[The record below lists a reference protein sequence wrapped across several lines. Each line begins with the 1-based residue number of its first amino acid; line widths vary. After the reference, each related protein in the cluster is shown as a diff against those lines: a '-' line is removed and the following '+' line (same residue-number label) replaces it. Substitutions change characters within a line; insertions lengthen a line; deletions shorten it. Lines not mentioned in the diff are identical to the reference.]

1 MVLRALMDSDI
12 DVLSGFIYST
22 WEMDCYG
29 EGIAMPA
36 SGAYLSSCIRR
47 SDYIRVLEE
56 DGLVVGCIMVGES
69 KPCPRISS
77 IIDCFQF
84 TRELGD
90 LPGFD
95 GFMEDMEII
104 DGTDAI
110 LHDGCDIGFDSEIVL
125 LLVSESHRG
134 KGFGRILMG
143 CAMDHLRSRS
153 LHSTLV
159 FTDDDCGYGFY
170 DAIGGRCLA
179 AREVDLLHERLRMM
193 AYVIIA

>member
-1 MVLRALMDSDI
+1 MVLRTLMDSDI
-12 DVLSGFIYST
+12 DVLSGFIHST

-29 EGIAMPA
+29 ERIAMPA
-36 SGAYLSSCIRR
+36 SVAYLSSCIRR

-69 KPCPRISS
+69 KPFPRISS
-77 IIDCFQF
+77 IVDRFMF

-110 LHDGCDIGFDSEIVL
+110 LYDGCDIGFDSEIVL

-134 KGFGRILMG
+134 EGFGRILMG